1 MDHSCG
7 LWHLRVVT
15 VSLAAQGQL
24 QSGKSVN
31 AGWKV
36 QVVVQSWNRRALI
49 KKNNTV
55 LLPLVLIFSN
65 NCMRE
70 E

>member
-36 QVVVQSWNRRALI
+36 QMVVQSWN
-49 KKNNTV
+49 
-55 LLPLVLIFSN
+55 
-65 NCMRE
+65 
-70 E
+70 